1 MNTIQLVLDDTL
13 TVTSILIEPPLC
25 MK

>member
-25 MK
+25 IK